1 MELNEYQ
8 KKAKETAF
16 GNFTL
21 YVLGVCG
28 ESGELANK
36 WKKIVRDQDGK
47 TTNEQRHELNS
58 EIGDIL
64 WYVSM
69 LASNHDFRLEN
80 KAIHN
85 ISKLEDRKKRGQ
97 LRGNG
102 DNR

>member
-69 LASNHDFRLEN
+69 LASNLDFTLEN
-80 KAIHN
+80 IAIHN
-85 ISKLEDRKKRGQ
+85 ISKLEDRKQRGQ